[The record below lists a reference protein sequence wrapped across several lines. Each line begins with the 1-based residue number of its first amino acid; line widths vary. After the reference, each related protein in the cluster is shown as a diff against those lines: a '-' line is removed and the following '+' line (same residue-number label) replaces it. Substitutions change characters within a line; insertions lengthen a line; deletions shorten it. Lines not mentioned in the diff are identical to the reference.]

1 MSDVSG
7 NNLTDSED
15 LEDVSS
21 SDVSSN
27 DESSSSSSGD
37 LGDSNAENESV
48 TLVNSDSY
56 DYTSNFENLQTI
68 GILICSLLV
77 AQALLLS
84 FIIGFKK

>member
-37 LGDSNAENESV
+37 LGDSNAENESF